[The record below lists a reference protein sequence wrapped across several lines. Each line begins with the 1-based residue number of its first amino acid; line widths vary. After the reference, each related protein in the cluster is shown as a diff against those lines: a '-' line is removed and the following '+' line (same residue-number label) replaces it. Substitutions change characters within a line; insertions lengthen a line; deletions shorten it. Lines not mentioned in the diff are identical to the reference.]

1 MEAPAPDVLDT
12 APSIDAHTAPAYA
25 NPGQRIALQAASH
38 LPLQSSGRD
47 LTAQQRDIVWAAFR
61 NNAGLRSWPDDVLEA
76 LVGAGHLRTYP
87 DGTLIYGAGEA
98 CPDIHVIL
106 SGVLEWEWSSP
117 EGGRAVEDF
126 IPPGEVANFIAVLTG
141 ETSVHNQRARGLTR
155 LFHIPAHALNA
166 QLTRHPTL
174 TATLLR
180 LIAGRARGLH
190 DRLGRH
196 SLTPFRARLAY
207 QLLALAKRY
216 GVPETAET
224 SETHGAAGGIALSLR
239 LSQEDLAALLMAS
252 RQYLNREFRWFLDRH
267 IVRIRYGRITL
278 LDLAQLRA
286 ISDGVDEGHSGSDDA

>member
-1 MEAPAPDVLDT
+1 MQTPAD
-12 APSIDAHTAPAYA
+12 YA
-25 NPGQRIALQAASH
+25 NPGQQISHRAASL

-47 LTAQQRDIVWAAFR
+47 LSAQQRDIVWTAFR
-61 NNAGLRSWPDDVLEA
+61 NNPGLRDWPDEVLA
-76 LVGAGHLRTYP
+76 GLVGAGHLRTYP
-87 DGTLIYGAGEA
+87 DGTLVYAAGEP

-106 SGVLEWEWSSP
+106 CGVLEWEWSNP
-117 EGGRAVEDF
+117 DGGRAVEDF

-166 QLTRHPTL
+166 ELVRDPTL
-174 TATLLR
+174 TASLLR

-216 GVPETAET
+216 GVPEAAET
-224 SETHGAAGGIALSLR
+224 NGSAAGITLSLR

-252 RQYLNREFRWFLDRH
+252 RQYLNREFRWFLDH
-267 IVRIRYGRITL
+267 QLVRIRYGRITL
-278 LDLAQLRA
+278 LDLAALRD
-286 ISDGVDEGHSGSDDA
+286 ISEGIASADLRG

>member
-12 APSIDAHTAPAYA
+12 PPTTDPHAAPGYA

-61 NNAGLRSWPDDVLEA
+61 NNAGLRNWPDDVLDA

-155 LFHIPAHALNA
+155 LFHIPAHALHT
-166 QLTRHPTL
+166 QLARDPTL

-216 GVPETAET
+216 GVPETA
-224 SETHGAAGGIALSLR
+224 ETHGAAGGIALSLR

-286 ISDGVDEGHSGSDDA
+286 ISEGVDEGHSGSGEA